1 MSTIATV
8 LYWIG
13 ILALLVVVAPM
24 IVTAANSVLS
34 KINAIDKMADTIIQN
49 AGGIS
54 QKLQAIPKL
63 VQTKSLTSAARGLV
77 GRYGAALLRAL

>member
-1 MSTIATV
+1 MSTAATI

-13 ILALLVVVAPM
+13 VLALAFVVAPI
-24 IVTAANSVLS
+24 IVISANNVLT
-34 KINAIDKMADTIIQN
+34 KINAIDKMGDTIISN

-63 VQTKSLTSAARGLV
+63 IQTKQLTSAARGLV

>member
-13 ILALLVVVAPM
+13 ILALLVVVAPL
-24 IVTAANSVLS
+24 IVTSKAVLG
-34 KINAIDKMADTIIQN
+34 KINTIDKMADTIIQN

>member
-1 MSTIATV
+1 MSTIGTV

-13 ILALLVVVAPM
+13 ILALLVVVAPL
-24 IVTAANSVLS
+24 IVTAANAVLG
-34 KINAIDKMADTIIQN
+34 KINTIDKMADTIISN

-54 QKLQAIPKL
+54 GKLQGVSKL
-63 VQTKSLTSAARGLV
+63 NQTKQLTSAARGLV